1 MTARTLQL
9 KLAAVMQQQVY
20 QDYTALANYAAPDR
34 LAVHVPLAHKV
45 NYVLQLSLRLGL
57 RLPSQKTM
65 GTMTALL
72 MYVPGMTELDPQAA
86 RNMCVHRKTRWKA
99 ALAAA
104 VQLPQLLTRLPDAP
118 ADLDAAVLEA
128 AGLQGHTVTEAW
140 ATAVSALATR
150 VPLRKSHSSVRRAFS
165 PTLPVSH
172 GAQQGNVASM
182 AVQLLQ
188 QALRGMQG
196 GPQPCNLQFTER
208 RSAGGALAQQLG
220 DLFGGSSGSAD
231 REVVQQQ
238 ASPQLALPAPGLP
251 SAPEPQEAA
260 RPQAQQQQPL
270 PQQQEP
276 KEAPEENTDDVVNAV
291 QRLRVGMAMKRPAA
305 RMDSP
310 ARAPAAPKAQAKA
323 KAPAKPKAKALQVKP
338 KAKSEA
344 KPKAKAQAKPK
355 AKPAA
360 RRPVRVKYSKTP
372 PKTLRHKFQ
381 AGCGRCRYALGCT
394 PSCWRLRGY

>member
-1 MTARTLQL
+1 MR
-9 KLAAVMQQQVY
+9 
-20 QDYTALANYAAPDR
+20 
-34 LAVHVPLAHKV
+34 
-45 NYVLQLSLRLGL
+45 
-57 RLPSQKTM
+57 
-65 GTMTALL
+65 
-72 MYVPGMTELDPQAA
+72 
-86 RNMCVHRKTRWKA
+86 C
-99 ALAAA
+99 
-104 VQLPQLLTRLPDAP
+104 
-118 ADLDAAVLEA
+118 
-128 AGLQGHTVTEAW
+128 
-140 ATAVSALATR
+140 
-150 VPLRKSHSSVRRAFS
+150 AFS
-165 PTLPVSH
+165 PTLPVS
-172 GAQQGNVASM
+172 AQQGNVASM

-196 GPQPCNLQFTER
+196 GPQPCNLHFTER

-251 SAPEPQEAA
+251 SAPEPQKAA

-338 KAKSEA
+338 KAKPQA
-344 KPKAKAQAKPK
+344 KPKAKAQAKPR

-394 PSCWRLRGY
+394 PKK